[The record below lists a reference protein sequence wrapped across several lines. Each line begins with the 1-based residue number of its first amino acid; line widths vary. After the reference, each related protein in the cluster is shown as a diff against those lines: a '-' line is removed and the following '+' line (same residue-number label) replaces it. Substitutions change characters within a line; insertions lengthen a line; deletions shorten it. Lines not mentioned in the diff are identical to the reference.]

1 MSAQILGD
9 KIHQK
14 ELNLSLNILLRQMF
28 FIKTHA
34 FTVFLIFQLIT
45 GDKLKSVLNLD
56 AKKMMLKNWKRK
68 LASKLMKK
76 I

>member
-1 MSAQILGD
+1 
-9 KIHQK
+9 
-14 ELNLSLNILLRQMF
+14 MF

-45 GDKLKSVLNLD
+45 GYELKSFLNLD

-68 LASKLMKK
+68 LTSKLMKK